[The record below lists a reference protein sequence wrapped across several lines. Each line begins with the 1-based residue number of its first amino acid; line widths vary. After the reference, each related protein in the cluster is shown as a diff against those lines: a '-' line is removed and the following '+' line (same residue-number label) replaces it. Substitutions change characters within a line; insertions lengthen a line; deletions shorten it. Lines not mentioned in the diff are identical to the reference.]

1 MPQSSRTALVAL
13 ALTALLSGSA
23 SAQTSPASTQPAA
36 QPPAAGSPKA
46 ILMSEADIKA
56 FAALHVAISKVQD
69 SVDAQLA
76 AAKYKTSEHQKTL
89 REGRRTAVAGIIKK
103 SGLSDEEF
111 QRRRFLVSTDSATR
125 RSFDVVV
132 AGLTGA
138 PLPGQVAAAQAP
150 VTIAVPAG
158 PAGVHIGHVVNAFN
172 DVPGGVGLLP
182 IALAEARTA
191 AQHATLA
198 ARAPENL
205 AGMKLH
211 AGHVLHALDPAI
223 VAMGPGKGY
232 GVRRAATGIAAHIE
246 LAAKAEGASAGVT
259 AHAPHIAT
267 ASRSTITRLDQIVA
281 LAKQVQA
288 AEAAPAAATLI
299 MQMVSLCE
307 QLVTGA
313 DANADGRVTW
323 QAGEGGLQQAQ
334 EHVNLMLAAE
344 KKP

>member
-1 MPQSSRTALVAL
+1 MHPSSRTALVAL
-13 ALTALLSGSA
+13 ALTALISGSA
-23 SAQTSPASTQPAA
+23 AAQTSPASAPAA
-36 QPPAAGSPKA
+36 PATAAPQKPA
-46 ILMSEADIKA
+46 LMTEADIKA

-89 REGRRTAVAGIIKK
+89 RETRRTAVAGIISK
-103 SGLSDEEF
+103 SGLTDAEY

-125 RSFDVVV
+125 RSFDVIV

-138 PLPGQVAAAQAP
+138 PLPGQVAAAPAA

-158 PAGVHIGHVVNAFN
+158 QAGVHIGHVVNAFP
-172 DVPGGVGLLP
+172 DVPGGIGLLP

-191 AQHATLA
+191 SQHAALA
-198 ARAPENL
+198 ARDPANL
-205 AGMKLH
+205 AAMKLH
-211 AGHVLHALDPAI
+211 TGHVLHALDPSI

-232 GVRRAATGIAAHIE
+232 GVRKGATGIAAHIE

-267 ASRSTITRLDQIVA
+267 AARSTITRLDQIVA
-281 LAKQVQA
+281 LAKQIQA
-288 AEAAPAAATLI
+288 ATAAPEAAALVT
-299 MQMVSLCE
+299 QMASLCE

-313 DANADGRVTW
+313 DANSDGRVTF

-334 EHVNLMLAAE
+334 EHVNLLLAAE

>member
-1 MPQSSRTALVAL
+1 MHLSSRTALAAL
-13 ALTALLSGSA
+13 ALTALLSGQA
-23 SAQTSPASTQPAA
+23 SAQTSGTSAPPAA
-36 QPPAAGSPKA
+36 QPSPTGPQTPIA
-46 ILMSEADIKA
+46 MSESDIKA

-69 SVDAQLA
+69 SVDVQLA
-76 AAKYKTSEHQKTL
+76 AAKYKTAEHQHTL
-89 REGRRTAVAGIIKK
+89 REARRTAVAGIIKK
-103 SGLSDEEF
+103 SGLSEEEF

-125 RSFDVVV
+125 KSFDAVV

-138 PLPGQVAAAQAP
+138 PLPGQVAAAPAA
-150 VTIAVPAG
+150 VTIAVPQG
-158 PAGVHIGHVVNAFN
+158 PAGVHIGHVVNAFG
-172 DVPGGVGLLP
+172 DVPGGIGLLP

-198 ARAPENL
+198 ARAPDNL

-211 AGHVLHALDPAI
+211 AGHVLHALDPSI
-223 VAMGPGKGY
+223 VTMGPGKGY
-232 GVRRAATGIAAHIE
+232 GVRRAATGVAAHIE

-267 ASRSTITRLDQIVA
+267 AARSTITRLDQIVA
-281 LAKQVQA
+281 LAKQIQA
-288 AEAAPAAATLI
+288 ATAAPEAAGLVT
-299 MQMVSLCE
+299 QMASLCE

-313 DANADGRVTW
+313 DANSDGRVTW